1 MNRLTSGTF
10 YDAAEAN
17 KAVDSL
23 IGLGYPQH
31 DINIIM
37 SGETQRRFSHGS
49 APGERQGAKI
59 AKDAAAVGVLG
70 GTIGAIVASVAA
82 TGALTATVATGGIA
96 APLFVA
102 GPAAMALAG
111 GGAGVAAGSVLGALV
126 GLGVPRNDA
135 EKIEHDIDAGGIVV
149 SVNTRDEDR
158 GEVLQAMRA
167 NHARNVVESAA
178 VR

>member
-10 YDAAEAN
+10 HDAAEAN

-23 IGLGYPQH
+23 IGLGYAQH
-31 DINIIM
+31 DINVIM
-37 SGETQRRFSHGS
+37 SGETQRRFSHGP
-49 APGERQGAKI
+49 APGERQGAN
-59 AKDAAAVGVLG
+59 
-70 GTIGAIVASVAA
+70 VAA

-126 GLGVPRNDA
+126 GLGVPRDDA

-149 SVNTRDEDR
+149 SVNTRDDDR
-158 GEVLQAMRA
+158 GEVLQAMRT

-178 VR
+178 VC

>member
-1 MNRLTSGTF
+1 MSRLTSGTF
-10 YDAAEAN
+10 YHAAEEN

-49 APGERQGAKI
+49 APGERQGANGRERRGGR
-59 AKDAAAVGVLG
+59 GVLG
-70 GTIGAIVASVAA
+70 GTIGAIVASVAG

-126 GLGVPRNDA
+126 GLGVPRDDA

-158 GEVLQAMRA
+158 GEVLQAMRTS
-167 NHARNVVESAA
+167 HARAA

>member
-10 YDAAEAN
+10 YDAAAAN
-17 KAVDSL
+17 RAIDAL
-23 IGLGYPQH
+23 MALGYPQR

-37 SGETQRRFSHGS
+37 SGEIQRRFSHGS
-49 APGERQGAKI
+49 APGERQGANV
-59 AKDAAAVGVLG
+59 AKGAAAGGVVG

-82 TGALTATVATGGIA
+82 TGALTPTVATAGIA

-102 GPAAMALAG
+102 GPAAMALDG

-126 GLGVPRNDA
+126 GLGVPRDDA
-135 EKIEHDIDAGGIVV
+135 EKVEHDIDAGGIVV
-149 SVNTRDEDR
+149 SLNSRDEDR
-158 GEVLQAMRA
+158 SEVLQAPSA
-167 NHARNVVESAA
+167 NYARNVVESAG